1 MMVKRELI
9 SALKASF
16 PEINRNDIVLIVN
29 TMFETMANALIR
41 GETIDLRG
49 IGRFKVK
56 ERRPIRIINPRSKTP
71 LLIPKRWTVHFKPAD
86 SLKRRIQG

>member
-56 ERRPIRIINPRSKTP
+56 ERRPIRIINPIKVKNT
-71 LLIPKRWTVHFKPAD
+71 L
-86 SLKRRIQG
+86 